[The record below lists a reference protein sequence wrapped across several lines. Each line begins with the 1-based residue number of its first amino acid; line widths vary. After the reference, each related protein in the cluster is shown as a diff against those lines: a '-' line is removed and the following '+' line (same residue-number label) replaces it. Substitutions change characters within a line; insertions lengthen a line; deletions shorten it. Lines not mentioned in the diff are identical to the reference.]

1 MFVSLC
7 LLLARF
13 ASFALLPSPSASIL
27 LALGPSCYPERR
39 TRAEGGGRTLPVPL
53 VDRVSLTLSSVL
65 NVSELGEAGA
75 SDAEELCSRRRQCAG
90 SLRPLSDEATRTVRQ
105 TA

>member
-1 MFVSLC
+1 M
-7 LLLARF
+7 
-13 ASFALLPSPSASIL
+13 
-27 LALGPSCYPERR
+27 
-39 TRAEGGGRTLPVPL
+39 PVPL

-65 NVSELGEAGA
+65 NVSELGKAGA
-75 SDAEELCSRRRQCAG
+75 SDAEELYSRRRQCVD